1 MGYARWEV
9 GSAPRPTCYHCRRHG
24 ERPRDARMSW
34 EAEIDELRR
43 REALAR
49 QMGGADKV
57 KRQREGGKLTVRE
70 RIDQL
75 LDRGSFHE
83 IGAIAGKARYDNA
96 GALDDFM
103 PANFVF
109 GRGRID
115 GRPVVVG
122 GDDFTVRGGAADAAI
137 RGKQIMAEQMAGELR
152 LPLIRLVDGTGGG
165 GSVRTLETEGRTY
178 VPANPAWDLVVA
190 NMGTVPVVALG
201 LGSVAG
207 LGAARLVTSHY
218 AVMVEGT
225 SQMFIA
231 GPPVVARLGQNLTKE
246 ELGGSDIHAR
256 AGAVDDV
263 VASEAEAFQRA
274 RRFLSYVPSSVYALP
289 ARGAATDDPA
299 RREEWLIEAVPR
311 DRRKVYD
318 MRKIVRAVVDRDSFF
333 EIGRKFGGSAIT
345 GLGRLDGWAVAVL
358 ASDPYIYGGGWTAQ
372 ASQKITRF
380 VDLANT
386 FHLPVVHLVDIPGFV
401 IGLEAEKAG
410 TIRHG
415 ARAVAAIYQARVPWC
430 SILVRKAFGVAGA
443 AHTNHAR
450 LHYRYAWPSGDWGSL
465 PVEGEQPEAG
475 ATGTESTDDK
485 LAVEGCAPA
494 AEEAAAPTA
503 HGEALCARLDDLMTK
518 GLSYAERG
526 KTAETRAAL
535 HCPPASRAT
544 QAAETP
550 QPQPSKQ

>member
-1 MGYARWEV
+1 
-9 GSAPRPTCYHCRRHG
+9 
-24 ERPRDARMSW
+24 MSW

-83 IGAIAGKARYDNA
+83 TGAIAGKARYDNA
-96 GALDDFM
+96 DALEDFM

-137 RGKQIMAEQMAGELR
+137 RGKQIMAEQMANELR

-231 GPPVVARLGQNLTKE
+231 GPPVVARLGQILTKE

-274 RRFLSYVPSSVYALP
+274 RRFLSYLPSSVYELP
-289 ARGAATDDPA
+289 ARGPATDDPA
-299 RREEWLIEAVPR
+299 RREDWLIEAVPR

-345 GLGRLDGWAVAVL
+345 GLARLDGWSVAVL

-415 ARAVAAIYQARVPWC
+415 ARALAAIYQARVPWC

-465 PVEGEQPEAG
+465 PVEGG
-475 ATGTESTDDK
+475 I
-485 LAVEGCAPA
+485 
-494 AEEAAAPTA
+494 EAAYRAELDAAPDRDQLR
-503 HGEALCARLDDLMTK
+503 GEIEERLNRVR
-518 GLSYAERG
+518 SPFRVAEAFGVEEIVDPRD
-526 KTAETRAAL
+526 TRALLCEFANL
-535 HCPPASRAT
+535 TAGLREPGAVAT
-544 QAAETP
+544 AMRP
-550 QPQPSKQ
+550 